1 MTDTA
6 DDVPYASIRDT
17 GIAALTLVASAL
29 PCTATHA
36 QLPQYPN
43 KPIRIITAEYGGGV
57 DFASRLV
64 AQALAP
70 ALGQPVVVNNRSG
83 GSSISGEL
91 LTKSTPDGHTLLVA
105 SGTLWI
111 GPYLQK
117 TSYDMMRDFAPI
129 TLISRAPNLL
139 VVHPSVPVKSVKDLI
154 ALARTK
160 PGELNYASASIGSS
174 PHLAPELFKA
184 MADINI
190 VRVPYKGSAQG
201 LMDVLAG
208 QVQLMFPVSA
218 GAAPHV
224 TSGKLRALAITTS
237 QPSPLFADLPT
248 VAASGV
254 PGYESGTINAMFA
267 PFRTPAV
274 IVSRLNRQV
283 VQILRRADVRDRF
296 LGIGV
301 EPAGTSPDELMAT
314 VKSEMAR
321 LGKVIRDAGI
331 KPE

>member
-1 MTDTA
+1 
-6 DDVPYASIRDT
+6 
-17 GIAALTLVASAL
+17 
-29 PCTATHA
+29 
-36 QLPQYPN
+36 
-43 KPIRIITAEYGGGV
+43 
-57 DFASRLV
+57 
-64 AQALAP
+64 
-70 ALGQPVVVNNRSG
+70 
-83 GSSISGEL
+83 
-91 LTKSTPDGHTLLVA
+91 
-105 SGTLWI
+105 
-111 GPYLQK
+111 LQK
-117 TSYDMMRDFAPI
+117 TSYDPIRDFAPV
-129 TLISRAPNLL
+129 TLMSRAPNLL

-154 ALARTK
+154 ALAKAK
-160 PGELNYASASIGSS
+160 PGELNYASASVGSS

-224 TSGKLRALAITTS
+224 ASGKLRALAITTPK
-237 QPSPLFADLPT
+237 PSPLFPELPT

-267 PFRTPAV
+267 PVRTPEA
-274 IVSRLNRQV
+274 IINRLNREV
-283 VQILRRADVRDRF
+283 VLILRRAEIREKF
-296 LGIGV
+296 LSIGV
-301 EPAGTSPDELMAT
+301 EPAGTSPEELTAT